1 MRRVWIAL
9 LALAMVA
16 TACGTDE
23 EPAAE
28 ETTTTTEAVTTTTA
42 APEPAGVEVTVASSD
57 LGDILTDD
65 DGNTLYLFTPDAQSD
80 SVCYDQCEEAWP
92 PLTGDVSAGD
102 GVDGS
107 LLGSTERTDGSVQ
120 VTYNGWPLYYF
131 AADNAPG
138 DTNGQGVNDV
148 WYVLD
153 ANGDGIGLTAAVE
166 IVLAE
171 SDLGSILTDADG
183 NTLYLFDPDAQ
194 GESVCY
200 DQCEEA
206 WPPLVVDATAGEG
219 LDETLL
225 GTTPRD
231 DGSTQVTYNGW
242 PLYYFAAD
250 EAPGDTN
257 GQGANDV
264 WWVVDAAGDAIK

>member
-1 MRRVWIAL
+1 M
-9 LALAMVA
+9 
-16 TACGTDE
+16 
-23 EPAAE
+23 
-28 ETTTTTEAVTTTTA
+28 
-42 APEPAGVEVTVASSD
+42 
-57 LGDILTDD
+57 
-65 DGNTLYLFTPDAQSD
+65 
-80 SVCYDQCEEAWP
+80 
-92 PLTGDVSAGD
+92 TGDVSVGD

-107 LLGSTERTDGSVQ
+107 LLGTAPRTDGSSH

-153 ANGDGIGLTAAVE
+153 PAGDGIGLAASVE

-171 SDLGSILTDADG
+171 NDLGSVLTDADG

-200 DQCEEA
+200 DQCETA
-206 WPPLVVDATAGEG
+206 WPPLVADATAGEG
-219 LDETLL
+219 VDEALL
-225 GTTPRD
+225 GTAPRT

-242 PLYYFAAD
+242 PLYYFANDA
-250 EAPGDTN
+250 APGDIN
-257 GQGANDV
+257 GQGVNDV